1 MKDMLD
7 KILQIEEKYVE
18 LGTILS
24 DPDVIADYEKFR
36 DLSKQRKAMEE
47 TVEVYHQWKD
57 NMDAIEDAKE
67 LLKSE
72 SDPEMKQFLHGEI
85 DANEAKNLELEER
98 MKVLLLPRDPMD
110 DKDIMLEI
118 RGGAGGDEANIFA
131 GDLMRMYLRYADK
144 QGWQSQI
151 LSKTD
156 CEAGGVSEVI
166 ISIKGDSIY
175 SKLKYES
182 GVHRVQRVPQTES
195 QGRVHTST
203 ATVAVMPEVDD
214 VEIELNPN
222 DLEISTARSGG
233 AGGQNVNKVETA
245 VRVFHKPSGIM
256 IFCTEERSQLQNKER
271 ALQILK
277 AKLYDIET
285 QKQMQEIT
293 DLRRSQVGTGDRSE
307 RIRTYNFPQG
317 RLTDHRIGQ
326 NLNVWTVI
334 DGDLDELINLLME
347 HIGRPNVGKST
358 LLNTVIGQK
367 IVIATDKAQTTRK
380 RIKGIYTN
388 EEGQIVFI
396 DTPGIHKPLDKLGE
410 FLMDEAKCSIPD
422 ADLILFLV
430 DASEPAGAGD
440 KWIVENLLKKTD
452 IPIII
457 VLNKVDKLKDP
468 IKKEQNVLTY
478 KTLFDINL
486 PTARISAQT
495 GRNID
500 TLISTIMRK
509 LPCGQPI
516 YDEDDLTDESM
527 RSITQE
533 IIREKIL
540 LNTKD
545 EIPHSVAVLIE
556 KYEEKEDIDRR
567 T

>member
-7 KILQIEEKYVE
+7 KILQIEEKYTE
-18 LGTILS
+18 LGQKLS
-24 DPDVIADYEKFR
+24 DPAIIADYEKFR

-47 TVEVYHQWKD
+47 TVEVYHQWKT
-57 NMDAIEDAKE
+57 NEDAIEDAKE
-67 LLKSE
+67 LLKTE
-72 SDPEMKQFLHGEI
+72 SDAEMKKFLHSEI
-85 DANEAKNLELEER
+85 ESNEQKNKELEEK

-214 VEIELNPN
+214 VEVELNPN

-245 VRVFHKPSGIM
+245 VRVFHKPTGIM

-277 AKLYDIET
+277 AKLYDMEV

-334 DGDLDELINLLME
+334 DGELDELINLLME
-347 HIGRPNVGKST
+347 HD
-358 LLNTVIGQK
+358 Q
-367 IVIATDKAQTTRK
+367 
-380 RIKGIYTN
+380 
-388 EEGQIVFI
+388 
-396 DTPGIHKPLDKLGE
+396 
-410 FLMDEAKCSIPD
+410 
-422 ADLILFLV
+422 
-430 DASEPAGAGD
+430 
-440 KWIVENLLKKTD
+440 
-452 IPIII
+452 
-457 VLNKVDKLKDP
+457 KLKL
-468 IKKEQNVLTY
+468 E
-478 KTLFDINL
+478 
-486 PTARISAQT
+486 
-495 GRNID
+495 
-500 TLISTIMRK
+500 K
-509 LPCGQPI
+509 LA
-516 YDEDDLTDESM
+516 
-527 RSITQE
+527 E
-533 IIREKIL
+533 IE
-540 LNTKD
+540 
-545 EIPHSVAVLIE
+545 
-556 KYEEKEDIDRR
+556 
-567 T
+567 